1 MNALFSTGIQNTPAS
16 FIREILKTTQQE
28 DVISFAGGLPNPIS
42 FPIEALKES
51 SNRVIER
58 FGSKVFQY
66 ATTEG
71 YEPLRAYIALRYK
84 EKFGLDYTKDDILI
98 TTGSQQA
105 LDLLGKTLIDRGDT
119 IAIER
124 PGYLGAIQSCS
135 VYQPKFAEIEL
146 TEEGLDIA
154 LLESTLK
161 QKNVKF
167 LYTVPNF
174 QNPTGITYSKEN
186 REEICRILSNYNTV
200 LVEDDP
206 YGDLRFLGDDLP
218 YIGAGKLPN
227 SVLLGSIS
235 KIITPGFRLGWICTK
250 NKELMDY
257 LIIAKQACDLH
268 SNIFAQYIICDYL
281 QHNELNAHIQKIKDL
296 YKQQSS
302 AMILAIQEYFPTD
315 IKYTV
320 PNGGMFMWATLPN
333 GRSSYE
339 LFQKAYEKKVAF
351 VPGNPFYANQV
362 NPSTFRLNY
371 TNSDPQ
377 TIKEGI
383 RRISL
388 VY

>member
-1 MNALFSTGIQNTPAS
+1 MNQLFSTGIQNTPSS

-51 SNRVIER
+51 SNHVIER

-71 YEPLRAYIALRYK
+71 YEPLREYIALRYK

-119 IAIER
+119 IAMER
-124 PGYLGAIQSCS
+124 PGYLGAIQACS
-135 VYQPKFAEIEL
+135 VYQPEFAEIDL
-146 TEEGLDIA
+146 TEDGLDTE
-154 LLESTLK
+154 LLESILK
-161 QKNVKF
+161 QKHVKF

-174 QNPTGITYSKEN
+174 QNPTGITYAKEN
-186 REEICRILSNYNTV
+186 REKICQILSNYDTV
-200 LVEDDP
+200 LIEDDP
-206 YGDLRFLGDDLP
+206 YGDLRFAGEDLP

-250 NKELMDY
+250 NRDLMEY

-268 SNIFAQYIICDYL
+268 SNIFAQYVIFDYL
-281 QHNELNAHIQKIKDL
+281 QNNDLKAHIQKIKDL
-296 YKQQSS
+296 YKQQSN
-302 AMILAIQEYFPTD
+302 AMICAIKEYFPSD
-315 IKYTV
+315 ILYTT
-320 PNGGMFMWATLPN
+320 PDGGMFMWATLPN

-339 LFQKAYEKKVAF
+339 LFQRANERKVAF
-351 VPGNPFYANQV
+351 VPGNPFYANQID
-362 NPSTFRLNY
+362 PSTFRLNY

-383 RRISL
+383 KRLSL
-388 VY
+388 VL